1 MAARQNKDVPETAF
15 ILLRMN
21 PFTKSL
27 LIVCQLY
34 GSVTVALMSMGAWDV
49 KNDTWDGALLGV
61 AILAGIVGA
70 ILILAH
76 DRGPD
81 E

>member
-1 MAARQNKDVPETAF
+1 MAGRSNKDAPETAF

-21 PFTKSL
+21 PFIKGL

-34 GSVTVALMSMGAWDV
+34 GSAMVALMSMGAWDV
-49 KNDTWDGALLGV
+49 KNDTLDGALIGV
-61 AILAGIVGA
+61 AILTGIVGLVV
-70 ILILAH
+70 IMAH